1 MNWEENKAIYL
12 ILSIDLI
19 KSSSFLIN
27 LLARKINIK
36 QIIGINNLVKELKDS
51 ETKKS
56 IAIIK
61 K

>member
-1 MNWEENKAIYL
+1 LNWEENKAIYL

-51 ETKKS
+51 ETTNS
-56 IAIIK
+56 IVIIK
-61 K
+61 E